1 MLSVSYLAHRSCS
14 SYIPISCINHAS
26 SFSYPIATSNL
37 TAKRLVQEAVD
48 WLHWLVIILSKMCS
62 SCTASIFLLLTCLL
76 IGTIVSFSYML
87 QYGVL
92 PKVVTLITKRN
103 LDFKMQLNKNYIAT
117 CEEGKDK
124 SNKMSYFNRRYL
136 MLLVVGQIVITL
148 LKL

>member
-1 MLSVSYLAHRSCS
+1 M
-14 SYIPISCINHAS
+14 
-26 SFSYPIATSNL
+26 
-37 TAKRLVQEAVD
+37 
-48 WLHWLVIILSKMCS
+48 
-62 SCTASIFLLLTCLL
+62 L

-92 PKVVTLITKRN
+92 PRVVTLITKRN
-103 LDFKMQLNKNYIAT
+103 LDFKMQSNKNYIAT
-117 CEEGKDK
+117 CEEGKDE